1 MIREDTY
8 LLGGE
13 NKTQVNVIYQKKMKP
28 GPDLRKQL
36 LEMLSD
42 YSGDTL
48 TPEKKE
54 DETPDEYVVNTLEQA
69 IRFFTGTINLAFGSG
84 EYTSNEV
91 TDFLLTAEESA
102 SAFEST
108 SGGMFLFKYEPTT
121 KNKLKYYD
129 TLPLI
134 INLGNTSDGMT
145 GLNLHYLPNRYR
157 VAFMRAMFGDLDLDS
172 IDEDD
177 VQGRLGRI
185 STYKFVRPTYKRYK
199 YDGISS
205 RLIRIPVE
213 NWLLASLLPIS
224 KFEKQSRK
232 DVWNDSVRI
241 INDEERRL

>member
-1 MIREDTY
+1 MIKEDTY
-8 LLGGE
+8 LLGRE

-28 GPDLRKQL
+28 GPDLREQL
-36 LEMLSD
+36 LKSLTD
-42 YSGDTL
+42 YSGDSL
-48 TPEKKE
+48 TPEKQE
-54 DETPDEYVVNTLEQA
+54 DETPDEYVVNTLEEA

-84 EYTSNEV
+84 EYTSNDV
-91 TDFLLTAEESA
+91 TDFLLTSEETTS
-102 SAFEST
+102 SYETT

-134 INLGNTSDGMT
+134 INTGKESDGLI
-145 GLNLHYLPNRYR
+145 GLNLHYLPNRHR

-177 VQGRLGRI
+177 VQSRLAKL
-185 STYKFVRPTYKRYK
+185 STYKFIKPTYKRYK

-232 DVWNDSVRI
+232 DVWNDSIRM
-241 INDEERRL
+241 INDEERRT